1 MMYDKMT
8 MLTKSYER
16 NQVEI
21 LELKS
26 TNTKIKNQSDLAEDV
41 CKQISKSEDKNT

>member
-26 TNTKIKNQSDLAEDV
+26 TNTKIKN
-41 CKQISKSEDKNT
+41 